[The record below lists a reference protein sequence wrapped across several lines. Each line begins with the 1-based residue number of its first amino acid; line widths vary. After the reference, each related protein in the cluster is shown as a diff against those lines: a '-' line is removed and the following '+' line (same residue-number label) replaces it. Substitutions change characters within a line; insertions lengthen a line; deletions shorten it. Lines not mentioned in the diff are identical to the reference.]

1 MSIRLRRLVAAC
13 CAFAF
18 LMAAAAPSY
27 SSETAMMAGN
37 DTVSPTVDVLVL
49 RPVAFVTLVGGIAIF
64 AATLPFVAITRPHE
78 IGRPFD
84 GLVAAPAR
92 YLWLDPLGT
101 H

>member
-1 MSIRLRRLVAAC
+1 
-13 CAFAF
+13 
-18 LMAAAAPSY
+18 
-27 SSETAMMAGN
+27 MMAGN

-49 RPVAFVTLVGGIAIF
+49 RPVALVTLAGGIALF
-64 AATLPFVAITRPHE
+64 ALTLPFVAITRPHE

-92 YLWLDPLGT
+92 YLWLDPLGS